1 MKRRLDRDMIIAFA
15 VIALLVAIAIIFFV
29 LFILDIQISNNN
41 LAQVLGSY
49 SGLSSSIWL
58 ILLCRNC

>member
-1 MKRRLDRDMIIAFA
+1 MKRRLDKDLIISLA
-15 VIALLVAIAIIFFV
+15 VISLLVAVGIVFFV

-41 LAQVLGSY
+41 IAELIGSY
-49 SGLSSSIWL
+49 SGLSGSIWL